1 MLLRKNVYFI
11 KESDFL
17 FWQKDAETMPR
28 GEIRALQLKKLQ
40 HTVRWCYDR
49 VPYYHQIM
57 DKAGVTPDQ
66 IRTLDDIRRLPF
78 TTKADLRDNYPFGL
92 FAVPKKEIVEIH
104 ASSRTTGKPIVGGY
118 TRRDLD
124 TWSDC
129 VARLAVAAGA
139 NQDDIS
145 QIAFGYGL
153 FTGAFGLHYALE
165 KIGSMV
171 VPISS
176 GNSEKQIMLMK
187 DFGTTLLVATP
198 SYAVYLSELAK
209 DMGVAGDLKLRLGL
223 FGSEVCTTEM
233 RDQIEKNIGI
243 LVTDNYGLT
252 ELGGPGVSGECQ
264 YRDGLH
270 INEDHFLA
278 EIIDP
283 DTGETLP
290 EGETGELVITPL
302 SKEAFPIFRYRTKD
316 IAKITYEP
324 CQCGRTFARMN
335 KVVGRTDDMLIIKGV
350 NVFPSQIESV
360 LIQSPHIGPHYQ
372 LILRKKNYMD
382 QLEVKVELID
392 SSLLD
397 QYGALEKAA
406 NEIRADLRT
415 VLGLDCKVTLVEPRS
430 IERSTG
436 KAKRI
441 VDLRGQ
447 SNA

>member
-1 MLLRKNVYFI
+1 MERGGFV
-11 KESDFL
+11 
-17 FWQKDAETMPR
+17 FWQKDIETMPR
-28 GEIRALQLKKLQ
+28 AEIRALQLKKLQ
-40 HTVRWCYDR
+40 HTVKWSYDR
-49 VPYYHQIM
+49 VPYYHKIM
-57 DKAGVTPDQ
+57 EEAGVTPDQ
-66 IRTLDDIRRLPF
+66 IRSLDDVRRLPF
-78 TTKADLRDNYPFGL
+78 TTKADLRDNYL
-92 FAVPKKEIVEIH
+92 FVLFSVYNKDIVEIL
-104 ASSRTTGKPIVGGY
+104 ASSGTTGKPIVGGY
-118 TRRDLD
+118 TRHDLD
-124 TWSDC
+124 VWSDC

-139 NQDDIS
+139 TSDDIS

-209 DMGVAGDLKLRLGL
+209 DMGVADQLKLRLGL

-243 LVTDNYGLT
+243 TVTDNYGLT

-264 YRDGLH
+264 FRNGLH

-283 DTGETLP
+283 DTGEVLP

-324 CQCGRTFARMN
+324 CECGRTFARMN

-382 QLEVKVELID
+382 NLEVKVELID
-392 SSLLD
+392 GSLLD
-397 QYGALEKAA
+397 QYGALEKVAR
-406 NEIRADLRT
+406 EIRAQLRT

-441 VDLRGQ
+441 VDLRNEPN
-447 SNA
+447 S

>member
-1 MLLRKNVYFI
+1 M
-11 KESDFL
+11 

-28 GEIRALQLKKLQ
+28 AQIKELQLKKLQ
-40 HTVRWCYDR
+40 HTVKWCYDR
-49 VPYYHQIM
+49 VPYYHKIM
-57 DKAGVTPDQ
+57 EEAKVTPDM
-66 IRTLDDIRRLPF
+66 IRTLEDVRRLPF

-104 ASSRTTGKPIVGGY
+104 ASSGTTGKPIVGGY
-118 TRRDLD
+118 TRNDMD
-124 TWSDC
+124 VWSDC
-129 VARLAVAAGA
+129 VARIAVASGA
-139 NQDDIS
+139 NENDIC

-165 KIGSMV
+165 KIGAMV

-176 GNSEKQIMLMK
+176 GNSEKQIMIMK

-209 DMGVAGDLKLRLGL
+209 EMGVADQLQLRLGL
-223 FGSEVCTTEM
+223 FGSEVCTPEM
-233 RDQIEKNIGI
+233 RDQIERNIGI
-243 LVTDNYGLT
+243 TVTDNYGLT
-252 ELGGPGVSGECQ
+252 EIGGPGMSGECLF
-264 YRDGLH
+264 RDGLH
-270 INEDHFLA
+270 INEDHFLC

-283 DTGETLP
+283 ETGEVLP
-290 EGETGELVITPL
+290 EGEKGELVVTPL
-302 SKEAFPIFRYRTKD
+302 TKEGFPIFRYRTKD
-316 IAKITYEP
+316 ITRIITEP
-324 CQCGRTFARMN
+324 CKCGRTFARMD

-382 QLEVKVELID
+382 NLEVKVELID
-392 SSLLD
+392 GSLLD
-397 QYGALEKAA
+397 QYGALEKVAGD
-406 NEIRADLRT
+406 IRAQLRT
-415 VLGLDCKVTLVEPRS
+415 VLGLDCKVTLVEPQS

-441 VDLRGQ
+441 VDLRNVPNQ
-447 SNA
+447 

>member
-1 MLLRKNVYFI
+1 M
-11 KESDFL
+11 

-28 GEIRALQLKKLQ
+28 AQIKELQLKKLQ
-40 HTVRWCYDR
+40 HTVKWCYDK
-49 VPYYHQIM
+49 VSYYHKIM
-57 DKAGVTPDQ
+57 EEAKVTPDM
-66 IRTLDDIRRLPF
+66 IRTLEDVRRLPF

-104 ASSRTTGKPIVGGY
+104 ASSGTTGKPIVGGY
-118 TRRDLD
+118 TRNDMD
-124 TWSDC
+124 VWSDC
-129 VARLAVAAGA
+129 VARIAVASGA
-139 NQDDIS
+139 NENDIC

-165 KIGSMV
+165 KIGAMV

-176 GNSEKQIMLMK
+176 GNSEKQIMIMK

-209 DMGVAGDLKLRLGL
+209 EMGVADQLQLRLGL
-223 FGSEVCTTEM
+223 FGSEVCTPEM
-233 RDQIEKNIGI
+233 RDQIERNIGI
-243 LVTDNYGLT
+243 TVTDNYGLT
-252 ELGGPGVSGECQ
+252 EIGGPGMSGECLF
-264 YRDGLH
+264 RDGLH
-270 INEDHFLA
+270 INEDHFLC

-283 DTGETLP
+283 ETGEVLP
-290 EGETGELVITPL
+290 EGEKGELVVTPL
-302 SKEAFPIFRYRTKD
+302 TKEGFPIFRYRTKD
-316 IAKITYEP
+316 ITRIITEP
-324 CQCGRTFARMN
+324 CKCGRTFARMD

-382 QLEVKVELID
+382 NLEVKVELID
-392 SSLLD
+392 GSLLD
-397 QYGALEKAA
+397 QYGALEKVAGD
-406 NEIRADLRT
+406 IRAQLRT
-415 VLGLDCKVTLVEPRS
+415 VLGLDCKVTLVEPQS

-441 VDLRGQ
+441 VDLRNVPNQ
-447 SNA
+447 

>member
-1 MLLRKNVYFI
+1 
-11 KESDFL
+11 
-17 FWQKDAETMPR
+17 
-28 GEIRALQLKKLQ
+28 
-40 HTVRWCYDR
+40 
-49 VPYYHQIM
+49 
-57 DKAGVTPDQ
+57 
-66 IRTLDDIRRLPF
+66 
-78 TTKADLRDNYPFGL
+78 
-92 FAVPKKEIVEIH
+92 
-104 ASSRTTGKPIVGGY
+104 
-118 TRRDLD
+118 
-124 TWSDC
+124 
-129 VARLAVAAGA
+129 
-139 NQDDIS
+139 
-145 QIAFGYGL
+145 
-153 FTGAFGLHYALE
+153 
-165 KIGSMV
+165 
-171 VPISS
+171 
-176 GNSEKQIMLMK
+176 MK

-209 DMGVAGDLKLRLGL
+209 DMGVANQLQLRLGL

-243 LVTDNYGLT
+243 TVTDNYGLT

-264 YRDGLH
+264 FRNGLH

-283 DTGETLP
+283 DTGEVLP

-324 CQCGRTFARMN
+324 CECGRTFARMN

-382 QLEVKVELID
+382 NLEVKVELID
-392 SSLLD
+392 GSLLD
-397 QYGALEKAA
+397 QYGALEKVAGG
-406 NEIRADLRT
+406 IRAQLRT

-441 VDLRGQ
+441 VDLRNEP
-447 SNA
+447 NA

>member
-1 MLLRKNVYFI
+1 V
-11 KESDFL
+11 

-28 GEIRALQLKKLQ
+28 AQIKELQLKKLQ
-40 HTVRWCYDR
+40 HTVKWCYDR
-49 VPYYHQIM
+49 VPYYHKIM
-57 DKAGVTPDQ
+57 EEAKVTPDM
-66 IRTLDDIRRLPF
+66 IRTLEDVRRLPF

-104 ASSRTTGKPIVGGY
+104 ASSGTTGKPIVGGY
-118 TRRDLD
+118 TRNDMD
-124 TWSDC
+124 VWSDC
-129 VARLAVAAGA
+129 VARIAVASGA
-139 NQDDIS
+139 NENDIC

-165 KIGSMV
+165 KIGAMV

-176 GNSEKQIMLMK
+176 GNSEKQIMIMK

-209 DMGVAGDLKLRLGL
+209 EMGVADQLQLRLGL
-223 FGSEVCTTEM
+223 FGSEVCTPEM
-233 RDQIEKNIGI
+233 RDQIERNIGI
-243 LVTDNYGLT
+243 TVTDNYGLT
-252 ELGGPGVSGECQ
+252 EIGGPGMSGECLF
-264 YRDGLH
+264 RDGLH
-270 INEDHFLA
+270 INEDHFLC

-283 DTGETLP
+283 ETGEVLP
-290 EGETGELVITPL
+290 EGEKGELVVTPL
-302 SKEAFPIFRYRTKD
+302 TKEGFPIFRYRTKD
-316 IAKITYEP
+316 ITRIITEP
-324 CQCGRTFARMN
+324 CKCGRTFARMD

-382 QLEVKVELID
+382 NLEVKVELID
-392 SSLLD
+392 GSLLD
-397 QYGALEKAA
+397 QYGALEKVAGD
-406 NEIRADLRT
+406 IRAQLRT
-415 VLGLDCKVTLVEPRS
+415 VLGLDCKVTLVEPHS

-441 VDLRGQ
+441 VDLRNVPNQ
-447 SNA
+447 

>member
-1 MLLRKNVYFI
+1 M
-11 KESDFL
+11 

-28 GEIRALQLKKLQ
+28 AQIKELQLKKLQ
-40 HTVRWCYDR
+40 HTVKWCYDR
-49 VPYYHQIM
+49 VPYYHKIM
-57 DKAGVTPDQ
+57 EENKVTPDQ
-66 IRTLDDIRRLPF
+66 IKTLEDVRRLPF

-104 ASSRTTGKPIVGGY
+104 ASSGTTGKPIVGGY
-118 TRRDLD
+118 TRRDMD
-124 TWSDC
+124 MWSDC
-129 VARLAVAAGA
+129 VARIAVASGA
-139 NQDDIS
+139 TDEDVC

-165 KIGSMV
+165 KIGAMV

-176 GNSEKQIMLMK
+176 GNSEKQIMIMK

-209 DMGVAGDLKLRLGL
+209 EMGVANQLQLRLGL
-223 FGSEVCTTEM
+223 FGSEVCTPEM
-233 RDQIEKNIGI
+233 RDQIERNIGI
-243 LVTDNYGLT
+243 TVTDNYGLT
-252 ELGGPGVSGECQ
+252 EIGGPGMSGECLF
-264 YRDGLH
+264 RDGLH
-270 INEDHFLA
+270 INEDHFLC

-283 DTGETLP
+283 ETGEVLP
-290 EGETGELVITPL
+290 EGEKGELVVTPL
-302 SKEAFPIFRYRTKD
+302 SKEGFPIFRYRTKD
-316 IAKITYEP
+316 ITRIITEP
-324 CQCGRTFARMN
+324 CKCGRTFARMD
-335 KVVGRTDDMLIIKGV
+335 KVEGRTDDMLIIKGV

-382 QLEVKVELID
+382 NLEVKVELID
-392 SSLLD
+392 GSLLD
-397 QYGALEKAA
+397 QYGALERVAGD
-406 NEIRADLRT
+406 IRSQLRT

-441 VDLRGQ
+441 IDLRNEPQ
-447 SNA
+447 K

>member
-1 MLLRKNVYFI
+1 M
-11 KESDFL
+11 

-28 GEIRALQLKKLQ
+28 AQIKELQLKKLQ
-40 HTVRWCYDR
+40 HTVKWCYDR
-49 VPYYHQIM
+49 VPYYHKIM
-57 DKAGVTPDQ
+57 EEAKVTPDM
-66 IRTLDDIRRLPF
+66 IRTLEDVRRLPF

-104 ASSRTTGKPIVGGY
+104 ASSGTTGKPIVGGY
-118 TRRDLD
+118 TRKDMD
-124 TWSDC
+124 VWSDC
-129 VARLAVAAGA
+129 VARIAVASGA
-139 NQDDIS
+139 NENDIC

-165 KIGSMV
+165 KIGAMV

-176 GNSEKQIMLMK
+176 GNSEKQIMIMK

-209 DMGVAGDLKLRLGL
+209 EMGVADQLQLRLGL
-223 FGSEVCTTEM
+223 FGSEVCTPEM
-233 RDQIEKNIGI
+233 RDQIERNIGI
-243 LVTDNYGLT
+243 TVTDNYGLT
-252 ELGGPGVSGECQ
+252 EIGGPGMSGECIF
-264 YRDGLH
+264 RDGLH
-270 INEDHFLA
+270 INEDHFLC

-283 DTGETLP
+283 ETGEVLP
-290 EGETGELVITPL
+290 EGEKGELVVTPL
-302 SKEAFPIFRYRTKD
+302 TKEGFPIFRYRTKD
-316 IAKITYEP
+316 ITRIITEP
-324 CQCGRTFARMN
+324 CKCGRTFARMD

-382 QLEVKVELID
+382 NLEVKVELID
-392 SSLLD
+392 GSLLD
-397 QYGALEKAA
+397 QYGALEKVAGD
-406 NEIRADLRT
+406 IRAQLRT
-415 VLGLDCKVTLVEPRS
+415 VLGLDCKVTLVEPHS

-441 VDLRGQ
+441 VDLRNVPNQ
-447 SNA
+447 